1 MISSFFIHRPRFAF
15 VISIVIT
22 IAGLI
27 AVKALP
33 IAQYPNITPSQVAVT
48 ATYPGAD
55 AMTVQETVVEPIEAQ
70 VNGVKRMIYMSS
82 TSADSGTAT
91 ITVTFGIGTDGD
103 MNTVNVQNR
112 VNWASARLP
121 EEVSR
126 QGIIVKE
133 KSSNMLLVLSL
144 YSPNDTYNSLWLN
157 NYISLNI
164 KDEIARIPGVGDVQL
179 LGGAD
184 YSMRIWVDPDRMAS
198 LNMTVDEI
206 INAVKQQNVQV
217 SAGALGD
224 APIDKSQMFRYNIL
238 TKGRL
243 TDVED
248 FEEIVIRA
256 ESSGQQVK
264 IKDVAKVE
272 MGAESYTSDGQFN
285 GKDAALM
292 AIYQLND
299 ANGMAIAKLCREK
312 LLELKER
319 FPEDLEYDFN
329 YDTTEFIQSSIDEVV
344 KTLFEA
350 VFLVILVT
358 FIFLQDWRS
367 TLVPTIAI
375 PVSLIGTFAVMLV
388 IGFSINLITLFGLIL
403 AIGIVVDDAILVIEN
418 VNRLMEEEGLQP
430 REAAL
435 KSMEQVTGPII
446 ATTAVLLAMF
456 IPVCFLGGITGE
468 MYRQFGITISVA
480 VAFSAV
486 NALTLSP
493 ALCSILLKKIDPNR
507 KKPIFVRMLDKFI
520 FNWFNKFFE
529 KLTHAYSAVVMRIV
543 KRVLMVLVFYGI
555 LILVIVQIYKILP
568 TGFIPEEDQGAFFV
582 NVQLP
587 DASAIP
593 RTQAVIDKVVKSLE
607 DIPGMRSVASNT
619 GYSILTGTTASNT
632 GFIICSLKPWAER
645 KNEETSLPGI
655 IEEVRRRIAPFPEA
669 IIMPFTPPAIP
680 GIGST
685 GGFSFVLQDTSGT
698 HPEQMGEEINNLL
711 QSATQ
716 NPAIGEAFAT
726 FRASVPQTYLEID
739 REKVLKMGVLL
750 SDINLALQSLAG
762 YNYINDF
769 NKFGKVYKV
778 EIQAQTPYR
787 STIEAVTNL
796 HVKNSN
802 GDMVPLSTMVDV
814 KQKFAPQYL
823 NRYNMYSSATINGN
837 PAEGYS
843 SGQAM
848 AAMEEEARK
857 ILPPNMTFDWTDMSY
872 QERLA
877 SGQMGLIMAIA
888 LLFMYL
894 FLVAQYESWMIP
906 VAVLLSVPVAF
917 FGALISLWALGL
929 DNNIYTQVG
938 FILLF
943 GVACKT
949 AILIVEF
956 AKVQH
961 EEGGMD
967 IVEAAAFAAKLRFR
981 AVLMTGISF
990 IFGVFPLVVAEGAG
1004 AISRRALGTAICGG
1018 MIAAV
1023 IVGTLLIPGF
1033 YVVVQKLI
1041 ELSNRKDKKA
1051 PEVKEGA

>member
-27 AVKALP
+27 AIKALP
-33 IAQYPNITPSQVAVT
+33 VAQYPDITPSQVSVS

-82 TSADSGTAT
+82 TSADSGAAS
-91 ITVTFGIGTDGD
+91 IIVTFGIGTDGD

-121 EEVSR
+121 QEVTR
-126 QGIIVKE
+126 QGIVVKE

-144 YSPNDTYNSLWLN
+144 YSPKGTYDSLWLN

-164 KDEIARIPGVGDVQL
+164 KDEIARITGVGDVQL

-206 INAVKQQNVQV
+206 INAVKAQNVQV

-224 APIDKSQMFRYNIL
+224 APTGKNQLFRYAVQ
-238 TKGRL
+238 TQGRL
-243 TDVED
+243 TDIKE
-248 FEEIVIRA
+248 FENIVVR
-256 ESSGQQVK
+256 SLPDGQQVR
-264 IKDVAKVE
+264 IRDVATVE
-272 MGAESYTSDGQFN
+272 LGAENYFSSGKFN

-299 ANGMAIAKLCREK
+299 ANGMQIAELCRQK
-312 LLELKER
+312 LEELKTR
-319 FPEDLEYDFN
+319 FPEDLDYDFN

-350 VFLVILVT
+350 VLLVVLVT

-375 PVSLIGTFAVMLV
+375 PVSLIGTFAVMQV
-388 IGFSINLITLFGLIL
+388 IGYSINLITLFGLIL

-418 VNRLMEEEGLQP
+418 VSRLMEEEKLPAKQ
-430 REAAL
+430 AAL

-456 IPVCFLGGITGE
+456 IPICFMGGITGE

-480 VAFSAV
+480 VSISSI

-493 ALCSILLKKIDPNR
+493 ALSSILLKTSGEE
-507 KKPIFVRMLDKFI
+507 KKGFFHRLLDKVF
-520 FNWFNKFFE
+520 FNWFNRFFD
-529 KLTHAYSAVVMRIV
+529 KMTHAYSAVVGRVIKRIV
-543 KRVLMVLVFYGI
+543 MLVAAYAVLLV
-555 LILVIVQIYKILP
+555 VIGQVYKSLP
-568 TGFIPEEDQGAFFV
+568 TGFIPEEDLGAFFI

-587 DASAIP
+587 DAAAIP
-593 RTQAVIDKVVKSLE
+593 RTEAVVAKVTKELE
-607 DIPGMRSVASNT
+607 GIPGVRCIASNT

-632 GFIICSLKPWAER
+632 GFIICTLKSWDKR
-645 KNEETSLPGI
+645 KGKGLSQNDI
-655 IEEVRRRIAPFPEA
+655 IKEIRKKVSVLPEA
-669 IIMPFTPPAIP
+669 IIMPFSPPSIP

-685 GGFSFVLQDTSGT
+685 GGFSFVVQDTSGT
-698 HPEQMGEEINNLL
+698 HPEDMARELAALVEAANK
-711 QSATQ
+711 
-716 NPAIGEAFAT
+716 NPAITGAFTT
-726 FRASVPQTYLEID
+726 FRAAVPQVYLEID
-739 REKVLKMGVLL
+739 RQKVLKMGVSLN
-750 SDINLALQSLAG
+750 SINQALQSLTG
-762 YNYINDF
+762 YSYINDF

-778 EIQAQTPYR
+778 EIQSQIPYR
-787 STIEAVTNL
+787 STIDGITNL
-796 HVKNSN
+796 HVCNDK
-802 GDMVPLSTMVDV
+802 GDMIPLSTMVNV
-814 KQKFAPQYL
+814 SERLVPQYL
-823 NRYNMYSSATINGN
+823 SRYNMYSSAVINGDAT
-837 PAEGYS
+837 PGYS

-857 ILPPNMTFDWTDMSY
+857 LLPPTMKYDWTDMSY

-877 SGQMGLIMAIA
+877 SGQMGLIMTIA

-906 VAVLLSVPVAF
+906 LAVLLSVPVAF
-917 FGALISLWALGL
+917 FGALISLLAMGL

-938 FILLF
+938 FVLLF

-961 EEGGMD
+961 EDEGMGV
-967 IVEAAAFAAKLRFR
+967 VEAAAFAAKLRFR

-990 IFGVFPLVVAEGAG
+990 LLGIFPLVVATGAG
-1004 AISRRALGTAICGG
+1004 AASRRSLGTAICGG
-1018 MIAAV
+1018 MLAAIV
-1023 IVGTLLIPGF
+1023 VGTILIPGF
-1033 YVVVQKLI
+1033 YVIVQKII
-1041 ELSNRKDKKA
+1041 EFALRKEKGTAEKA
-1051 PEVKEGA
+1051 

>member
-27 AVKALP
+27 AIKVLP
-33 IAQYPNITPSQVAVT
+33 VAQYPDITPSQVAVS

-82 TSADSGTAT
+82 TSADSGAAS
-91 ITVTFGIGTDGD
+91 IIVTFGIGTDGD

-121 EEVSR
+121 QEVTR
-126 QGIIVKE
+126 QGIVVKE

-144 YSPNDTYNSLWLN
+144 YSPKGTYDSLWLN

-206 INAVKQQNVQV
+206 INAVKAQNVQV

-224 APIDKSQMFRYNIL
+224 APTGKNQLFRYAIQ
-238 TKGRL
+238 TQGRL
-243 TDVED
+243 TDVKE
-248 FEEIVIRA
+248 FENIVVR
-256 ESSGQQVK
+256 SLPNGQQVQVR
-264 IKDVAKVE
+264 DVATVE
-272 MGAESYTSDGQFN
+272 LGAESYFSSGKFN

-299 ANGMAIAKLCREK
+299 ANGMQIAELCREK
-312 LLELKER
+312 LRELKTR
-319 FPEDLEYDFN
+319 FPEDLDYDFN

-350 VFLVILVT
+350 VVLVVLVT

-375 PVSLIGTFAVMLV
+375 PVSLIGTFAVMQV
-388 IGFSINLITLFGLIL
+388 IGYSINLITLFGLIL

-418 VNRLMEEEGLQP
+418 VSRLMEEEKLPAKQ
-430 REAAL
+430 AAL

-446 ATTAVLLAMF
+446 ATTAVLMAMF
-456 IPVCFLGGITGE
+456 IPICFMGGITGE

-480 VAFSAV
+480 VAISSI

-493 ALCSILLKKIDPNR
+493 ALSSILLKAPGGAEKEKGFFHR
-507 KKPIFVRMLDKFI
+507 LLDKVF
-520 FNWFNKFFE
+520 FNWFNRFFD
-529 KLTHAYSAVVMRIV
+529 KMTRAYSAVVGRVI
-543 KRVLMVLVFYGI
+543 KRVAMLLVAYAVL
-555 LILVIVQIYKILP
+555 LVVIGQVYKSLP
-568 TGFIPEEDQGAFFV
+568 TGFIPEEDMGAFFI

-587 DASAIP
+587 DAAAIP
-593 RTQAVIDKVVKSLE
+593 RTQAVMDKVTRALD
-607 DIPGMRSVASNT
+607 DIPGVRCIASNT

-632 GFIICSLKPWAER
+632 GFIICTLKPWDKRNGKGLSQAD
-645 KNEETSLPGI
+645 I
-655 IEEVRRRIAPFPEA
+655 IKEVRKKVSVLPEA

-685 GGFSFVLQDTSGT
+685 GGFSFVVQDTSGT
-698 HPEQMGEEINNLL
+698 HPEEMARELNALIEAANK
-711 QSATQ
+711 
-716 NPAIGEAFAT
+716 NPAITGAFTT
-726 FRASVPQTYLEID
+726 FRASVPQVYLEID
-739 REKVLKMGVLL
+739 RQKVLKMGVSL
-750 SDINLALQSLAG
+750 DNINQALQSLTG
-762 YNYINDF
+762 YSYINDF

-778 EIQAQTPYR
+778 EIQSQIPYR
-787 STIEAVTNL
+787 STIEGITNL
-796 HVKNSN
+796 HVRNSN
-802 GDMVPLSTMVDV
+802 GDMIPLSTMVNV
-814 KQKFAPQYL
+814 SERMVPQYL
-823 NRYNMYSSATINGN
+823 SRYNMYSSAVINGDAA
-837 PAEGYS
+837 PGYS

-848 AAMEEEARK
+848 AAMEKEAHQL
-857 ILPPNMTFDWTDMSY
+857 LPPTMTFDWTDMSY

-877 SGQMGLIMAIA
+877 SGQMGLIMTVA

-906 VAVLLSVPVAF
+906 LAVLLSVPVAF
-917 FGALISLWALGL
+917 FGALISLLALGL

-938 FILLF
+938 FVLLF

-961 EEGGMD
+961 EDEGMG

-990 IFGVFPLVVAEGAG
+990 LLGIFPLVVATGAG
-1004 AISRRALGTAICGG
+1004 AASRRSLGTAICGG
-1018 MIAAV
+1018 MLAAV
-1023 IVGTLLIPGF
+1023 VVGTILIPGF
-1033 YVVVQKLI
+1033 YVTVQKII
-1041 ELSNRKDKKA
+1041 EFALRKEKGT
-1051 PEVKEGA
+1051 VQKEA

>member
-1 MISSFFIHRPRFAF
+1 MISSFFIRRPRFAF

-27 AVKALP
+27 AIKALP
-33 IAQYPNITPSQVAVT
+33 VAQYPDITPSQVAISAV
-48 ATYPGAD
+48 YPGAD
-55 AMTVQETVVEPIEAQ
+55 ALTVQETVVEPIEAQ
-70 VNGVKRMIYMSS
+70 VNGVKRMLYMSS
-82 TSADSGTAT
+82 TSSDSGAAT

-121 EEVSR
+121 DEVNR
-126 QGIIVKE
+126 QGVVVKE
-133 KSSNMLLVLSL
+133 KSNNMLLVLSL
-144 YSPNDTYNSLWLN
+144 YSPNGTYDSLWLN

-164 KDEIARIPGVGDVQL
+164 KDEIARVPGVGDVQL

-184 YSMRIWVDPDRMAS
+184 YAMRIWANPDRMAS

-206 INAVKQQNVQV
+206 INAVKAQNAQV
-217 SAGALGD
+217 SAGAMGD
-224 APIDKSQMFRYNIL
+224 APAGKNQLFRYAVQ
-238 TKGRL
+238 TQGRL
-243 TDVED
+243 SEVEA
-248 FEEIVIRA
+248 FEEIVVR
-256 ESSGQQVK
+256 SLPNGQQVK
-264 IKDVAKVE
+264 VKDVAIVE
-272 MGAESYTSDGQFN
+272 LGAESYFSSGSFE

-299 ANGMAIAKLCREK
+299 ANGMRIAQLCRAKLE
-312 LLELKER
+312 ELKTR
-319 FPEDLEYDFN
+319 FPDDLAYDFN

-350 VFLVILVT
+350 VILVILVT

-375 PVSLIGTFAVMLV
+375 PVSLIGTFAVMLL
-388 IGFSINLITLFGLIL
+388 IGYSINLITLFGLIL

-418 VNRLMEEEGLQP
+418 VSRLMEEEKLPP

-456 IPVCFLGGITGE
+456 LPICFMGGITGE

-480 VAFSAV
+480 VTISSI

-493 ALCSILLKKIDPNR
+493 ALSSILLKMPGTGEHQGFFR
-507 KKPIFVRMLDKFI
+507 RLLDKLF
-520 FNWFNKFFE
+520 FNWFNRFFE
-529 KLTHAYSAVVMRIV
+529 KMTHAYSAAVGRIIRRAIMLVVCYALL
-543 KRVLMVLVFYGI
+543 VLAIAQVYR
-555 LILVIVQIYKILP
+555 ILP
-568 TGFIPEEDQGAFFV
+568 TGFIPEEDIGAFFI

-587 DASAIP
+587 DAAAIP
-593 RTQAVIDKVVKSLE
+593 RTRAVIDKVVEAVRDL
-607 DIPGMRSVASNT
+607 PGVRCVASNT
-619 GYSILTGTTASNT
+619 GYSILTGTSASNN
-632 GFIICSLKPWAER
+632 GFLICTLKPWDER
-645 KNEETSLPGI
+645 KSEELSQQAI
-655 IEEVRRRIAPFPEA
+655 IAKIRARVAAFPEA

-685 GGFSFVLQDTSGT
+685 GGFTFVVQDTSGT
-698 HPEQMGEEINNLL
+698 HPEEMSGELAKLVQAANR
-711 QSATQ
+711 
-716 NPAIGEAFAT
+716 NPAITGAFST
-726 FRASVPQTYLEID
+726 FRASVPQVYLEID
-739 REKVLKMGVLL
+739 REKALKMGVPL
-750 SDINLALQSLAG
+750 SSINQALQSLTG
-762 YNYINDF
+762 YSYINDF

-787 STIEAVTNL
+787 STLEGLTNL
-796 HVKNSN
+796 HVRNGS
-802 GDMVPLSTMVDV
+802 GDMVPLNTMVDV
-814 KQKFAPQYL
+814 SERFVPQYL
-823 NRYNMYSSATINGN
+823 SRYNMYSSAVINGG
-837 PAEGYS
+837 PSPGYS

-857 ILPPNMTFDWTDMSY
+857 LLPPNMIFDWTDMSY

-877 SGQMGLIMAIA
+877 SGQLGVIMTVA

-906 VAVLLSVPVAF
+906 IAVLLSVPVAF
-917 FGALISLWALGL
+917 FGALISLLALEL

-961 EEGGMD
+961 EEEGMG
-967 IVEAAAFAAKLRFR
+967 IVESAAFAARLRFR

-990 IFGVFPLVVAEGAG
+990 LLGILPLVVAAGAG
-1004 AISRRALGTAICGG
+1004 AESRRSLGTAIFGG
-1018 MIAAV
+1018 MLAAV

-1033 YVVVQKLI
+1033 YVIVQKI
-1041 ELSNRKDKKA
+1041 TEFAVRKGKGNQ
-1051 PEVKEGA
+1051 PEGA